1 MATMVDAE
9 ASLETLVRQ
18 VVNKPVPMVRLA
30 RLLLTMGHG
39 QRARELCAR
48 AISMAPC
55 NGEVYAL
62 AAEVFSHGVPTW
74 YVSMVQDK
82 ARHKIYEE
90 AFRRAIR
97 PGSRVLDIGA
107 GTGLFAM
114 MAARMG
120 AAEVVTCEQ
129 NTVVAAAVSE
139 VVAHN
144 GLVDRVRVIAKN
156 SADLEI
162 GADLSGPADVVV
174 WDNLTRNLIGAGAL
188 PTIEQALRR
197 IARPGAR
204 VIPARGAIRIALAED
219 RKSHINRM
227 GIVEG
232 FDLSPFN
239 KLIASHYTVPID
251 KDRIVLR
258 SEPQDLF
265 RFDFESGGPFPETK
279 TEVSLS
285 CMGGRVTGVEQWI
298 RLELDSEAYYENAPP
313 ADNTSSLKTEFYP
326 FMRPIEA
333 APGAN
338 LIVCG
343 AHDRLSLRIW
353 AEVADVQ

>member
-1 MATMVDAE
+1 MIDAE
-9 ASLETLVRQ
+9 ASLEALVRA
-18 VVNKPVPMVRLA
+18 VVDRPLPMARLA

-39 QRARELCAR
+39 ERARKLCAR
-48 AISMAPC
+48 ASSMAPC

-62 AAEVFSHGVPTW
+62 AAEVFSYDVPTW

-90 AFRRAIR
+90 AFRRAIK
-97 PGSRVLDIGA
+97 PGSRVLDIGS

-120 AAEVVTCEQ
+120 AAEVITCEQ

-139 VVAHN
+139 VVARN
-144 GLVDRVRVIAKN
+144 GLVDRVRVVAKN
-156 SADLEI
+156 SADLKI
-162 GADLSGPADVVV
+162 GVDLNGPADVVV
-174 WDNLTRNLIGAGAL
+174 WDNLTRSLIGAGAL
-188 PTIEQALRR
+188 PTIERAVRHM
-197 IARPGAR
+197 ARPGAR
-204 VIPARGAIRIALAED
+204 VIPARGAIRVALAED
-219 RKSHINRM
+219 RKSYLDRM

-239 KLIASHYTVPID
+239 KLLGSHYTVPVNR
-251 KDRIVLR
+251 DRIVLR
-258 SEPQDLF
+258 SKPEDLF
-265 RFDFESGGPFPETK
+265 RFDFESGGPFPESR

-298 RLELDSEAYYENAPP
+298 RLELDGDAHYENAPP
-313 ADNTSSLKTEFYP
+313 ADNTSSLRTAFYP

-333 APGAN
+333 SPGSN
-338 LIVCG
+338 LTVCG

-353 AEVADVQ
+353 ADVAKVR